1 MEAGI
6 AHRAVA
12 GLPADGSAE
21 AVVMLARGDIDLVGA
36 AKSLAPGG
44 VIYAELRC
52 GRGGGSGA
60 LRRAAAVLRDE
71 GLSQVDAFW
80 CRPDFER
87 PSAYVQIDPAVIRW
101 YTVNAMRPASS
112 AESLQRFTLRA
123 FRPLG
128 VSAAAALF
136 RSVAIVATAAPRRL
150 PAVLEASPVP
160 DEIKRGTRGF
170 ILLPGR
176 NERSVFLTFTEG
188 ADHPGAAVK
197 VANSPYFNDH
207 AEIEQ
212 RALAAVR
219 ADLDEELVATVPR
232 PLGVGQWRGLAV
244 GADEGAPGRLMIS
257 SHPRWDV
264 RHRRSIAGLRRV
276 SEWLT
281 RFHRRTA
288 STPAPWRELLEAQ
301 PLDPRFRRFAATF
314 RTGAALEA
322 MLEAA
327 RKRSEAVADAPL
339 ALVWSHGDLHPGN
352 VYLQPDRVHVI
363 DWGGATRSLPLQD
376 LLKFAEQWN
385 NHVTDSWDGAAR
397 VRAFRNLFVDPQ
409 PVGRLAAATR
419 EELGRYCEQLR
430 IPDAFIPLLF
440 IITWV
445 DLALHHTDAHADGG
459 APAHAKYAEVFASY
473 VRAIAEIPGHG
484 FDVVESWAGR
494 RHRES
499 TA

>member
-473 VRAIAEIPGHG
+473 VRAIAGIPGHG